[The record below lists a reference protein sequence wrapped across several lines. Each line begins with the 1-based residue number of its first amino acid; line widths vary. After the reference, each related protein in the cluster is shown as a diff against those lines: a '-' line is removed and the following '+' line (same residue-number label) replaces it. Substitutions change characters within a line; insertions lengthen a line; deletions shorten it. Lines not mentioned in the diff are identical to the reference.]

1 VVEAARKVKAQS
13 PAPLDEPKQAMN
25 DPREASG
32 ACEAP
37 ETPHVG
43 EQSESEAQFNIA
55 VTGSPSRPRRT
66 LKHNDTFAVL
76 DSHGDIGATAGGPD
90 GLFDRDT
97 RYLSHLELLIEGTQ
111 PLLLGSSVRDDN
123 LNLHVDLTN
132 PDIYADD
139 RIALPKDTVHIARAI
154 YLHEGALHE
163 RIAVSNHGP
172 QPVAFTLSLAF
183 ASDFADIFEVRG
195 MSRQRRGRGWAE
207 VRDASNAALHYRGLD
222 SVARETALTF
232 EPAPTQLM
240 SCLASYELEL
250 DPGAKCTILATVA
263 TRGRLPRPTQTF
275 FKGLI
280 VRHREVMAATR
291 GVASVET
298 SNKVVN
304 EILCRSMSDL
314 YMLVTSTTEGP
325 YPYAGIPWYS
335 TTFGRDGIITALE
348 MLWADP
354 SLAEG
359 VLRRLAAYQSRIED
373 PRTDASPGKILHEMR
388 GGEMANLGEVPF
400 GLYYGSVDATPL
412 FIVLAGLYAE
422 RTGDWTLVREL
433 WPAIERALA
442 WLDGPADADG
452 DGFVEY
458 CRGAE
463 SGLQNQG
470 WKDSHDSVFH
480 SDGRLATGP
489 IALVE
494 VQGYVWAA
502 KRSAAA
508 SARKLGLPERA
519 ADLDWQAEEL
529 RRRFE
534 DAFWCEELGTY
545 ALALDGDKEPCR
557 VRTSNAGHALY
568 SGIAR
573 RERGRRVA
581 SGLLEPSFYSGWG
594 IRTVAE
600 GGARYNPMSYH
611 NGSIWPHDNAI
622 IAQGFARY
630 GHKRG
635 IVAVFE
641 DLVRAATYMD
651 LRRIPELYCGFRRR
665 AGRGPTLY
673 PIACSPQAWA
683 SGALFALFPAMLGLE
698 FDPAARAIRLMNP
711 VIPETAGDIV
721 IRNLLVGGAR
731 ADFAL
736 RHDSR
741 TSVSLEVL
749 HIEGDLQISLVF
761 DPAAAA

>member
-1 VVEAARKVKAQS
+1 VVEAPRKVKAQ
-13 PAPLDEPKQAMN
+13 AVAHLEPGHTAHA
-25 DPREASG
+25 REASG
-32 ACEAP
+32 AREAP
-37 ETPHVG
+37 ETADIG
-43 EQSESEAQFNIA
+43 EPAESDAQFSIA
-55 VTGSPSRPRRT
+55 ATGSPSRPRRT
-66 LKHNDTFAVL
+66 LKHNDTFAVF

-97 RYLSHLELLIEGTQ
+97 RYLSHLELLIDGTQ

-132 PDIYADD
+132 PDIYAEE
-139 RIALPKDTVHIARAI
+139 RIVLPKDTVHIARAI

-172 QPVAFTLSLAF
+172 ERTAFRLSIAF

-195 MSRQRRGRGWAE
+195 MSRQRRGRAWAE
-207 VRDASNAALHYRGLD
+207 VRDASNTALHYRGLD
-222 SVARETALTF
+222 GVVRETALSF
-232 EPAPTQLM
+232 EPKPTQLM
-240 SCLASYELEL
+240 QCMASYELEL
-250 DPGAKCTILATVA
+250 DPGARSTILVTVA
-263 TRGRLPRPTQTF
+263 SRGRLPRPTQTF

-280 VRHREVMAATR
+280 VRHRKVLAATR
-291 GVASVET
+291 SVASVET
-298 SNKVVN
+298 SNKVLN

-314 YMLVTSTTEGP
+314 YMLVTSTPEGP

-373 PRTDASPGKILHEMR
+373 PRADASPGKILHEMR
-388 GGEMANLGEVPF
+388 GGEMANLGEIPF

-412 FIVLAGLYAE
+412 FVVLAGRYAE
-422 RTGDWTLVREL
+422 RTGDWALVREL

-458 CRGAE
+458 RRGADT
-463 SGLQNQG
+463 GLQNQG

-480 SDGRLATGP
+480 ADGRLATGP

-494 VQGYVWAA
+494 VQGYVYAA
-502 KRSAAA
+502 KHLAAQC
-508 SARKLGLPERA
+508 ARQLGLPERA
-519 ADLDWQAEEL
+519 ARLDAEAETL

-534 DAFWCEELGTY
+534 DAFWCEEIGTY
-545 ALALDGDKEPCR
+545 ALALDGDKAPCR
-557 VRTSNAGHALY
+557 VRTSNAGHALW

-573 RERGRRVA
+573 RDRGRRVA
-581 SGLLEPSFYSGWG
+581 GGLLEPSFYSGWG
-594 IRTVAE
+594 IRTVADGE
-600 GGARYNPMSYH
+600 ARYNPMSYH
-611 NGSIWPHDNAI
+611 NGSIWPHDNAL

-630 GHKRG
+630 GRKRG
-635 IVAVFE
+635 ILAVF
-641 DLVRAATYMD
+641 DALVRASTYMD

-665 AGRGPTLY
+665 PGRGPTLY
-673 PIACSPQAWA
+673 PTACSPQAWA
-683 SGALFALFPAMLGLE
+683 SAALFALFPAMLGLE
-698 FDPAARAIRLMNP
+698 FDSAARQIRLVNP
-711 VIPETAGDIV
+711 VVPATAGDIV
-721 IRNLLVGGAR
+721 VRNLLVGGAR

-736 RHDSR
+736 RHDTR

-749 HIEGDLQISLVF
+749 HAEGDVQISLVF
-761 DPAAAA
+761 DPAAVGA